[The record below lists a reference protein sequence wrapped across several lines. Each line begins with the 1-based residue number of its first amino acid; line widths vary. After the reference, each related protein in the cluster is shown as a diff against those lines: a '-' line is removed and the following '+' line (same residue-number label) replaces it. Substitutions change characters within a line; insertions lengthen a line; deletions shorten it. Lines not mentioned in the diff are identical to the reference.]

1 MKIHKITMSFQ
12 DMQLGKAIFVD
23 EKIVH
28 ELQVTDFCNSACG
41 HIVDETKQLAQ
52 YSSGMNSSAFEEKV
66 INKKTHAL
74 ARRAKLCNDLDV
86 WLQTVPPDIG
96 VLFFSELRV

>member
-28 ELQVTDFCNSACG
+28 ELQVTDFCNSAYG
-41 HIVDETKQLAQ
+41 HIVDETKHI
-52 YSSGMNSSAFEEKV
+52 YG
-66 INKKTHAL
+66 
-74 ARRAKLCNDLDV
+74 KLY
-86 WLQTVPPDIG
+86 
-96 VLFFSELRV
+96 